1 MLLFRNR
8 RKTTNNRLLYRAK
21 LRGYFMSKTD
31 MIMKQYEQVK
41 QLPTLYQLAL
51 EELETKI
58 KVIQAEWKIRNGYPP
73 IEHIKT
79 RLKEPNSIFSKLQRK
94 GFPLT
99 LDSIVDKIYDVAGM
113 RIVCAFVKDI
123 YLILEHLK
131 TREDIRIV
139 EIKDYIK
146 NPKSNGYQSLH
157 VIVQVPLVL
166 FEDTRWIYVEIQ
178 LRTLAMDF
186 WASLEHIIYYK
197 FEQQVP
203 AHVTEELT
211 EAARAVDQLDR
222 KMLEL
227 RKEILSYNHEDWA
240 NTIQKGLPWENAQ

>member
-1 MLLFRNR
+1 
-8 RKTTNNRLLYRAK
+8 
-21 LRGYFMSKTD
+21 MSKTD

-197 FEQQVP
+197 FEQHVP

-227 RKEILSYNHEDWA
+227 RKEYYRTITRIGRTRFRRACLGRMLNSA
-240 NTIQKGLPWENAQ
+240 NAPHGQ